1 MADNLTETELRENI
15 AEIIKNGD
23 LATLTSKKI
32 RKILEKKYDAN
43 LLHRKKQIDDI
54 VMQLVDEQSEDSGDN
69 ASAESPSNSGE
80 KSPKEESSEQETK
93 SPVKSERVSVI
104 SINNKQKKKVKTE
117 SDSDA
122 EEDLQ
127 SESDSESD
135 DDAPKPRRKSPLK
148 RSAKNERSKAA
159 KKPKTDKGDG
169 PKRKTGFSKPMLL
182 SPELADLMG
191 ETHMPR
197 SEVVK
202 KMWQIIRER
211 DLLDPTNKRF
221 TICDDQLE
229 KIIGKKRFM
238 TFAMMKYLKR
248 HVRDPA
254 IM

>member
-1 MADNLTETELRENI
+1 MADNLTEADLRENI

-32 RKILEKKYDAN
+32 RKILEKKYDLD

-54 VMQLVDEQSEDSGDN
+54 VMQLVDEQSDDSDDN
-69 ASAESPSNSGE
+69 ASAGSPNKNDSGE
-80 KSPKEESSEQETK
+80 KSPEE
-93 SPVKSERVSVI
+93 VSDI
-104 SINNKQKKKVKTE
+104 SVNNKEKKKAKAE

-122 EEDLQ
+122 EEELQ
-127 SESDSESD
+127 SESESESD
-135 DDAPKPRRKSPLK
+135 DDPPKPKK
-148 RSAKNERSKAA
+148 RSSMKRPARSERSKPA
-159 KKPKTDKGDG
+159 KKPKAEKGEG
-169 PKRKTGFSKPMLL
+169 GAKKKTGFSKPMLL

-191 ETHMPR
+191 ETHMAR

-221 TICDDQLE
+221 TICDEQLE
-229 KIIGKKRFM
+229 KIIGKKRFL

-248 HVRDPA
+248 HVKDPA